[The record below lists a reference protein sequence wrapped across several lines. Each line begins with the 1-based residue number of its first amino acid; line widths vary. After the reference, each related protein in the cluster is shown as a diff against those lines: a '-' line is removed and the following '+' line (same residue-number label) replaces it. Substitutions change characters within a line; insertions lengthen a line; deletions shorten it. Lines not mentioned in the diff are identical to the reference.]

1 MIITFKLLLS
11 LNYVASEDSM
21 TQAKLNQTSAK
32 YLTHN
37 SHFCLQPLYFRR
49 NGHTICSTEVG
60 NFVKS

>member
-21 TQAKLNQTSAK
+21 TQAKLSQTSAK

-37 SHFCLQPLYFRR
+37 SHFCLQPLYSHDLF
-49 NGHTICSTEVG
+49 N
-60 NFVKS
+60 

>member
-11 LNYVASEDSM
+11 LNYVASGDSM

-49 NGHTICSTEVG
+49 NGHMI
-60 NFVKS
+60 